1 MFRLLR
7 ITFWLSTVILLL
19 PGDPERG
26 EGAPSV
32 TLLELMVAARDIVW
46 DISNLCERNPDLCAT
61 GGEVGQ
67 IIAEKARYNI
77 GQLTGYLAADDVA
90 ADANTLTAG
99 DLAAPWQPPEAHQ
112 VAAAGG

>member
-7 ITFWLSTVILLL
+7 IAFWLSIVILLL

-26 EGAPSV
+26 EDAPSV
-32 TLLELMVAARDIVW
+32 TVLELMIAARDIVW
-46 DISNLCERNPDLCAT
+46 DISHLCERNPDLCAT

-77 GQLTGYLAADDVA
+77 GQLTEYLAADD
-90 ADANTLTAG
+90 ANTLTPG
-99 DLAAPWQPPEAHQ
+99 DAAVPWQEPGAPQ
-112 VAAAGG
+112 LAAAGG

>member
-26 EGAPSV
+26 EDAPSV

-112 VAAAGG
+112 VAAADG

>member
-7 ITFWLSTVILLL
+7 ATFWLCVIILFL

-26 EGAPSV
+26 EDAPSV
-32 TLLELMVAARDIVW
+32 TVLELMVAARDFVW
-46 DISNLCERNPDLCAT
+46 DVSHLCERNADLCAT

-77 GQLTGYLAADDVA
+77 GQLTEYLAADGGPVT
-90 ADANTLTAG
+90 ADTLTAG
-99 DLAAPWQPPEAHQ
+99 DVAAPWQPPAPSQ
-112 VAAAGG
+112 VAAAGR

>member
-7 ITFWLSTVILLL
+7 IAFWLSIVILLL

-26 EGAPSV
+26 EDAPSV
-32 TLLELMVAARDIVW
+32 TVLELMIAARDIVW
-46 DISNLCERNPDLCAT
+46 DISNLCDRNPDLCAT

-67 IIAEKARYNI
+67 LIAEKARYNI
-77 GQLTGYLAADDVA
+77 GQLTEYLAADDA
-90 ADANTLTAG
+90 PADGNTLTAG
-99 DLAAPWQPPEAHQ
+99 DVAVPWQPPDAHQ